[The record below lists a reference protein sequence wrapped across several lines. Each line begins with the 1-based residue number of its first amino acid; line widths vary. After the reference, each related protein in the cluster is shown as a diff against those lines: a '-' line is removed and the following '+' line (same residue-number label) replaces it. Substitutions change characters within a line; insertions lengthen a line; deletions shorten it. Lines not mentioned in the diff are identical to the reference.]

1 MLGSNHNISNQ
12 SIELEIYKTFELF
25 KQEKNVSVA
34 AFLNKLQLPLFQEQE
49 YRTIKYTYESL
60 YKLLIYKELKGIRFQ
75 TQLERHLTLHHKD
88 KENLGLNQVP
98 NQRTIS
104 YFLNSILN
112 DEDRKLIDFIT
123 KKIEEISNKFGILL
137 DLNIFKPEQSDKKP
151 AQRTLYHNRQQ
162 KTREISKLFKKRFST
177 ILDLNIDKN
186 AIYSKNDFINLIL
199 HMCNTNDFA
208 ENGSH
213 TFKLQQEKTPNG
225 DTLLYHLKN
234 YENLDQLKRMFVAMF
249 EMIWETARQA
259 NHFPRTVDCSI
270 DYTSWH
276 FYGDKNAPM
285 VTEMK
290 PDRGTTHCYK
300 FATINI
306 SERNQ
311 RFTLLAIPV
320 GPFDSKEE
328 ILKTLFDYARQRVK
342 IRRLYVDRGF
352 FDSNSIA
359 LFKRYNIKFLMPCTA
374 NERIKKVLEVV
385 PSPTVVKDYEMKNTL
400 FNVVVVNDEFG
411 VKRAFATNIDFNE
424 NDVGLSERL
433 FHLYSKR
440 WSIETSYRVKKH
452 SFRPR
457 TTSKNYFIRLF
468 YFLFSALLYN
478 LWILIDILI
487 CLALIG
493 HFNGNHL
500 ITSKYFGNILLAVD
514 PGG

>member
-1 MLGSNHNISNQ
+1 MPSSKRNISKKN
-12 SIELEIYKTFELF
+12 IELEIYKTFELF
-25 KQEKNVSVA
+25 KKEKSISIA
-34 AFLNKLQLPLFQEQE
+34 AYLNKLQLHMFQEQQ

-60 YKLLIYKELKGIRFQ
+60 YKLLLYKELKGIQFQ
-75 TQLERHLTLHHKD
+75 TQLEKHLKLHCED

-104 YFLNSILN
+104 YFINNILKS
-112 DEDRKLIDFIT
+112 EDKYEIEFII

-137 DLNIFKPEQSDKKP
+137 DLNIFKQEQPQKKL
-151 AQRTLYHNRQQ
+151 AQRTLHHNKQQ
-162 KTREISKLFKKRFST
+162 KTREISKQFKKRFST
-177 ILDLNIDKN
+177 ILNLNIDKN
-186 AIYSKNDFINLIL
+186 AIYSKNDFVNLLL

-213 TFKLQQEKTPNG
+213 TFKLQQQKTPNG

-234 YENLDQLKRMFVAMF
+234 YENLDQLKRMFISMF
-249 EMIWETARQA
+249 EMIWQTARQA

-320 GPFDSKEE
+320 GPFDNKEE
-328 ILKTLFDYARQRVK
+328 ILKTLLDYALQRVK

-352 FDSNSIA
+352 FDSYSIS
-359 LFKRYNIKFLMPCTA
+359 LFKRYQIKFLMPCTK
-374 NERIKKVLEVV
+374 NERIKKILEVA
-385 PSPTVVKDYEMKNTL
+385 PPPTVIKDYEMKNTL
-400 FNVVVVNDEFG
+400 LNVVVVNDEYG
-411 VKRAFATNIDFNE
+411 VKRAFATNIAFNE

-452 SFRPR
+452 SFRPK

-500 ITSKYFGNILLAVD
+500 ITSKYFATILLSVD

>member
-1 MLGSNHNISNQ
+1 MPGSKRNISKKN
-12 SIELEIYKTFELF
+12 IELEIYKTFELF
-25 KQEKNVSVA
+25 KNDKSVNVA
-34 AFLNKLQLPLFQEQE
+34 DFLNKLQIPIYQEQN
-49 YRTIKYTYESL
+49 YRTIKYSYDSL
-60 YKLLIYKELKGIRFQ
+60 YKLLLYKELKGIRFQ
-75 TQLERHLTLHHKD
+75 TQLERYLQLHQDD
-88 KENLGLNQVP
+88 KEDLGLTQIP

-104 YFLNSILN
+104 YFINNILN
-112 DEDRKLIDFIT
+112 EEDKQIIEFII
-123 KKIEEISNKFGILL
+123 KRIEEISNKFGILL
-137 DLNIFKPEQSDKKP
+137 DLNILKPEQTKKKP

-162 KTREISKLFKKRFST
+162 KTRELSKLFKKRFSS
-177 ILDLNIDKN
+177 ILNLNLDKN
-186 AIYSKNDFINLIL
+186 AVYSKNDFINLLL
-199 HMCNTNDFA
+199 HMCNTTDFA

-213 TFKLQQEKTPNG
+213 TFKLQQPKTPNG

-234 YENLDQLKRMFVAMF
+234 YEDLDQLKRMFISMF

-306 SERNQ
+306 SEQNQ

-320 GPFDSKEE
+320 GPFDNKEE
-328 ILKTLFDYARQRVK
+328 ILKALLDYARQRVK

-385 PSPTVVKDYEMKNTL
+385 PPPTVIKDYEMKNTL
-400 FNVVVVNDEFG
+400 FNVVIVNDEFET
-411 VKRAFATNIDFNE
+411 KRAFATNIDFNE

-433 FHLYSKR
+433 FNLYSKR

-452 SFRPR
+452 SFRPK

-487 CLALIG
+487 CLELIG

-500 ITSKYFGNILLAVD
+500 ITSKYFGNILLSVD